1 MRLFGTDGIRG
12 VAGKSLTPELALR
25 VGQALALVLGKG
37 GESFDIFIGS
47 DTRES
52 SSMLVSAISAGIC
65 SAGANAVNLGVLPTP
80 AVAFLTKSHGASA
93 GVVIS
98 ASHNSYEYNGIKI
111 FGRDG
116 YKLPD
121 ALEEKIEALCEEKSL
136 PLPENVGICV
146 DKREYLHEYVEHL
159 REICPERLDGLRVGI
174 DCANGASSAI
184 CKELFTSLGALCT
197 VIFSSPNGKNINEG
211 CGSTHLEAL
220 RTLVMEKHLDAGIA
234 FDGDADRLMAI
245 DEKGMIVDGDM
256 IMASLAYDMKK
267 RGALVKSTVVGTVM
281 TNYGF
286 EVFCEENGISF
297 IPAQV
302 GDRYVL
308 EEMLLGSYCFGGE
321 QSGHL
326 IFGDYSTTGDG
337 ALSAI
342 MLLSLMKRK
351 SLPLS
356 VLHSVM
362 RRYPQCLIGIKATD
376 EEKLRLLTSD
386 KVRALLDEVKA
397 RLGTRGRALVRPSGT
412 EPLIR
417 IMVECESED
426 EARSLAEHIKGSL
439 TDILN

>member
-12 VAGKSLTPELALR
+12 VVGKGLTPELALR
-25 VGQALALVLGKG
+25 VGQALSLVLGTQN
-37 GESFDIFIGS
+37 DIFIGC

-52 SSMLVSAISAGIC
+52 SSMLVSAVSAGIC

-80 AVAFLTKSHGASA
+80 AVAFLTRAHKASA

-121 ALEEKIEALCEEKSL
+121 ALEEKIEALCGEKSL
-136 PLPENVGICV
+136 PLPENVGVCV
-146 DKREYLHEYVEHL
+146 DKREYVKEYIEHL
-159 REICPERLDGLRVGI
+159 RQICPERLDGLRVGI

-184 CKELFTSLGALCT
+184 CKELFTSLGASCT
-197 VIFSSPNGKNINEG
+197 VIFDSPNGKNINDG
-211 CGSTHLEAL
+211 CGSTHLDAL
-220 RTLVMEKHLDAGIA
+220 RALVIREKLDVGIA
-234 FDGDADRLMAI
+234 LDGDADRLMAI
-245 DEKGMIVDGDM
+245 DENGTIVDGDM

-267 RGALVKSTVVGTVM
+267 RGALVKGTVVGTVM

-286 EVFCEENGISF
+286 EVFCAENGISF

-362 RRYPQCLIGIKATD
+362 RRYPQHLIGIKASD

-386 KVRALLDEVKA
+386 RVRALLDEVKV
-397 RLGTRGRALVRPSGT
+397 RLNGRGRALVRPSGT
-412 EPLIR
+412 EALIR
-417 IMVECESED
+417 IMVESESES
-426 EARSLAEHIKGSL
+426 EAREIAEYLSNSL
-439 TDILN
+439 TDILNK